1 MPALENDH
9 NVYILGAGFSQD
21 AGYPLTNGF
30 LNRMRDAQGWLE
42 QQPVSDGNNE
52 IREVLEYRL
61 EAAAA
66 AYWTPLDLENIE
78 ELFSLASADENFIK
92 GRLVAKAIA
101 ATLRYVEETR
111 QQMSGA
117 VHITGHPSLPPLKW
131 VPGSEKQEYSVQVH
145 QEITKPQAMDA
156 YTHYL
161 AMLLGMYGTGAMKG
175 RNTIITFN
183 YDCLVDQ
190 ALSSLG
196 VPWTYGFHSYGPIA
210 NYSKGATALGMTT
223 GLEANPPKESDSVG
237 LYKIHGSVN
246 WGRKADEDGRLG
258 MTTIYGSYSDLRA
271 SNDDVVLVPPS
282 WQKTLTGP
290 VSLAWT
296 QAVQALSKATRI
308 VVIGFS
314 MPPTDTHFRYLLA
327 AGLKANASLRSVLF
341 VDPAMEAV
349 RNRALQIFNKVYV
362 ERELIRFTNQ
372 RARDFCMH
380 SRWPDSMG
388 DQTMLTDTPLEWI
401 GRAYP
406 KGCSINWYPK
416 DNTAAELAKKL
427 NG

>member
-1 MPALENDH
+1 
-9 NVYILGAGFSQD
+9 
-21 AGYPLTNGF
+21 
-30 LNRMRDAQGWLE
+30 
-42 QQPVSDGNNE
+42 
-52 IREVLEYRL
+52 L

-78 ELFSLASADENFIK
+78 ELFSLASADENIIK
-92 GRLVAKAIA
+92 GHLVAKAIA

-111 QQMSGA
+111 QRMSGE
-117 VHITGHPSLPPLKW
+117 VHITGHPTLPPLKW
-131 VPGSEKQEYSVQVH
+131 VPGSQPNEHSIYGPQEGA
-145 QEITKPQAMDA
+145 KPQAMDA

-161 AMLLGMYGTGAMKG
+161 AMLLGMYREGTMKG

-183 YDCLVDQ
+183 YDCLVEQ
-190 ALSSLG
+190 ALGSLG
-196 VPWTYGFHSYGPIA
+196 VPWTYGFNGYRPMV
-210 NYSKGATALGMTT
+210 NYSEKAKALGMTT
-223 GLEANPPKESDSVG
+223 GLEEHPPEESKSVG

-246 WGRKADEDGRLG
+246 WGRKAEKDGRPG
-258 MTTIYGSYSDLRA
+258 MTTIYGSYSDLKA

-290 VSLAWT
+290 VSTAWT
-296 QAVQALSKATRI
+296 GAVKALNSATRI

-327 AGLKANASLRSVLF
+327 AGLKANASLRGVLF

-362 ERELIRFTNQ
+362 DRELIRFTNQ

-380 SRWPDSMG
+380 SRWPDSFG
-388 DQTMLTDTPLEWI
+388 EQSMLTDTPLEWI

-427 NG
+427 NE